1 MSITETAPE
10 KHAHTYHE
18 HLVRVTI
25 DGDRTVELAARN
37 YLVAELKIKLGVA
50 PEYELEII
58 DHGQFR
64 PLGDDAHIHIRGG
77 EEFVSHVRSGG
88 SS

>member
-1 MSITETAPE
+1 
-10 KHAHTYHE
+10 
-18 HLVRVTI
+18 
-25 DGDRTVELAARN
+25 
-37 YLVAELKIKLGVA
+37 VA

-64 PLGDDAHIHIRGG
+64 PLADDAHIHIRGG